1 MQVYIIQRFSKVF
14 FKDFTLI
21 SMATSGINTQSFVAN
36 KMKAKR
42 QATGLIGHLGYT
54 FLELDIGNKKKLIN
68 VI

>member
-1 MQVYIIQRFSKVF
+1 
-14 FKDFTLI
+14 
-21 SMATSGINTQSFVAN
+21 MATSGINTQSFVAN

-42 QATGLIGHLGYT
+42 QATGLISHLGYT